1 MNIIDYI
8 KKNKDKT
15 LEDLPFNEIDNLI
28 LSLLPYINFE
38 NIVPA
43 FKRITNK

>member
-15 LEDLPFNEIDNLI
+15 FKEYPFNEIDNLI
-28 LSLLPYINFE
+28 FSLLTYIDFTK
-38 NIVPA
+38 IVPA
-43 FKRITNK
+43 FKQGK